1 MGLHCKGYTRLFKK
15 VSKPIK
21 LKKKKCVTTSVYTLK
36 DVVVSDIYYIFR
48 TRSFNLF
55 RTVCS
60 HILKQGLKSLFL
72 CECHGRWKFFSNR
85 HAVNIGRQKVRSL
98 PLSIRY
104 KKAKV
109 FRSLFTSKIFLFG
122 NKQQLSVHER
132 KKIPRTFRCWGAN
145 WHERHRQDNKLI
157 TRLQA
162 KFWSPT
168 FQSQSP
174 WRTAGGNFK
183 PYLLYHIL
191 SSSSFRLLFCL
202 LLKRADVDDKHYS
215 VIIVTT
221 VRNSLFMTLLQ
232 LRTIPSPF
240 WLSQPLYVSFS
251 ALRYKMHCSMSSF
264 NASTSIYGVRPKI
277 TFINYGL
284 INGFVNNLC
293 INEHDSKD

>member
-1 MGLHCKGYTRLFKK
+1 MGLHCKGYTSLFKK

-21 LKKKKCVTTSVYTLK
+21 LKKKKMRHHKCIHIERCCRFRYILHFSYEK
-36 DVVVSDIYYIFR
+36 FQFVSHC
-48 TRSFNLF
+48 LF
-55 RTVCS
+55 PHSKTGSEITFFMRVPWV
-60 HILKQGLKSLFL
+60 IKI
-72 CECHGRWKFFSNR
+72 FSNR
-85 HAVNIGRQKVRSL
+85 HVVNISRQKVRSL

-104 KKAKV
+104 KKAKI

-122 NKQQLSVHER
+122 NKQQPSVHER

-202 LLKRADVDDKHYS
+202 LLKRADVDDKKHS
-215 VIIVTT
+215 IIIVTT

-264 NASTSIYGVRPKI
+264 NASSSIYGVRPKI
-277 TFINYGL
+277 TFINCGL